1 MNKTEHKKH
10 NDQSLLMIFISLFI
24 IAGVANPPGS
34 FMNDES
40 EKGIIN
46 KLNECTTGLAS
57 GFATPD
63 SRPLL
68 WKNRDVGGSQEF
80 HYVDDGRIPFIS
92 ITYTNDTDDYYGGI
106 NEAGFAV
113 ENSNSYNLERGPG
126 SNGWGGDDDDG
137 EIHYLALATCRTV
150 DDFEALMDSTNEDGR
165 TLRSNYGTIDAFGGA
180 AMFEAGG
187 YSYTR
192 YDAIE
197 AEGGFIVRS
206 NYSYSGNLN
215 NRDNYGGSRHD
226 RALEQFQRGWSESNL
241 TPKFLFQCVV
251 RNLCSE
257 DCNPY
262 PLPFDGYYGNYG
274 YGRIPNSSVVCRSTT
289 AGVIVAQGVAEDE
302 DPRNAIL
309 WSMCG
314 NPYGTIALPL
324 WVRAGSVPPEFDSNL
339 GSRIDDRSD
348 DLRFW
353 ASSEGSGVD
362 TWKLVN
368 PQGTGLWDY
377 TFALEDWVFEKT
389 AQFVNSPRF
398 DYNRLEAFQNSIA
411 CQISDSL
418 DAWEP
423 KYVTT
428 EIFEPEIARDGVRIN
443 WRVTDFYRD
452 HSPRGYNL
460 YRSAEPFRNGE
471 SGELLAYVEELEF
484 TDTEPLAG
492 SAFYRVE
499 GVY

>member
-1 MNKTEHKKH
+1 M
-10 NDQSLLMIFISLFI
+10 
-24 IAGVANPPGS
+24 AGMVNPPDS
-34 FMNDES
+34 YLTDES
-40 EKGIIN
+40 ENDVIN
-46 KLNECTTGLAS
+46 ALNECTTGLAS
-57 GFATPD
+57 GYATPD

-68 WKNRDVGGSQEF
+68 WKNRDVGGGQEF

-106 NEAGFAV
+106 NAAGFAV
-113 ENSNSYNLERGPG
+113 ENSNSYNLERGPVR
-126 SNGWGGDDDDG
+126 NGWGSDDDDG

-150 DDFEALMDSTNEDGR
+150 DDFEALMDSTNVGGR
-165 TLRSNYGTIDAFGGA
+165 TLESNYGTIDAFGGA

-197 AEGGFIVRS
+197 AEGGYIVRS

-215 NRDNYGGSRHD
+215 NINNYGGNRHD
-226 RALEQFQRGWSESNL
+226 RALEIFKQGWSEGNL
-241 TPKFLFQCVV
+241 TPKFLFQQVI

-257 DCNPY
+257 ECNPY
-262 PLPFDGYYGNYG
+262 PLPFDGYVDNLS
-274 YGRIPNSSVVCRSTT
+274 YGRVPNSSVVCRSTT
-289 AGVIVAQGVAEDE
+289 AGVIVAQGVAAYD
-302 DPRNAIL
+302 DPKDAIL

-314 NPYGTIALPL
+314 NPYGTVALPL
-324 WVRAGSVPPEFDSNL
+324 WVRAGSVPLEFDGVRS
-339 GSRIDDRSD
+339 SRIDDRAD
-348 DLRFW
+348 DLKFW
-353 ASSEGSGVD
+353 ATAGGGGVD

-377 TFALEDWVFEKT
+377 NFALEDWVFDKT

-398 DYNRLEAFQNSIA
+398 DYDRLEAFQNSIA
-411 CQISDSL
+411 CQVADSL

-423 KYVTT
+423 KYIAT
-428 EIFEPEIARDGVRIN
+428 EIFEPELARDGIRIN
-443 WRVTDFYRD
+443 WRISAFNGN
-452 HSPRGYNL
+452 HNPRGYNL

-471 SGELLAYVEELEF
+471 SGELLAFIEGTQF
-484 TDTEPLAG
+484 TDTEPLPG

-499 GVY
+499 GIY